1 MRPKELSDLVLIEE
15 EEVRSN
21 GGREY
26 LVIIKYDDTNGDQ
39 FMSSQPTVP
48 IDRLLL

>member
-21 GGREY
+21 GGREH
-26 LVIIKYDDTNGDQ
+26 LVISCDDTKGDQ

-48 IDRLLL
+48 SR